1 MNKSQNNIKLNVS
14 QILKNEQEGLKLW
27 SPLFGDLTFELV
39 QTDTECDTFIYT
51 RTPDKALQIFDPY
64 GFYNPHYVGNN
75 AECVLFPSKDHR
87 TWEDWEEYKK
97 SIRESEEEEL
107 YPTGYDDMLDTIL
120 EDSED
125 YVKYYDASSAI
136 LRLHAAYWIWKK
148 QDSEAR
154 KDDTTL
160 VIKLRDGALELHYQ
174 CKDSETPFLSFN
186 SRQLATKFMQ
196 TFETQLKMFFN
207 IK

>member
-1 MNKSQNNIKLNVS
+1 MGKIKNNSKLN
-14 QILKNEQEGLKLW
+14 IAELLKTEPEGLSLW
-27 SPLFGDLTFELV
+27 SPILGDIKFDCVDNIKIYVTAADNVRYTFYSSGLFMAGYYNS
-39 QTDTECDTFIYT
+39 ECT
-51 RTPDKALQIFDPY
+51 
-64 GFYNPHYVGNN
+64 
-75 AECVLFPSKDHR
+75 LFPSRDHR

-97 SIRESEEEEL
+97 SVKVKDDDDDL
-107 YPTGYDDMLDTIL
+107 YPVEHDDITDALL
-120 EDSED
+120 EDPTEWEQYTNISYE
-125 YVKYYDASSAI
+125 VAH
-136 LRLHAAYWIWKK
+136 LHAAYWVWKK

-186 SRQLATKFMQ
+186 SRKLATKFMQ
-196 TFETQLKMFFN
+196 TFEPQLKTFFN